1 MLSLIVRPV
10 WCSCS
15 SVTRLALGFFPTHS
29 IPILIPTPPQNI
41 PDSPFLL
48 TPFSFRFGNLCI
60 NKKATQHNSHR
71 TAPVHAADQLT
82 LSGTSLLRVKTL
94 LLFSTRY
101 TRPKRNDEKK
111 PTTNQNFLAHSIL
124 ESYTRSL
131 LLTNKQKK
139 RIIVIITNKSLQTI
153 CCRGQG

>member
-10 WCSCS
+10 RCSCS

-29 IPILIPTPPQNI
+29 IPILIPPPPPKNI

-60 NKKATQHNSHR
+60 DKKATQHNSHR

-82 LSGTSLLRVKTL
+82 LSGTSLLRVKTP

-101 TRPKRNDEKK
+101 TRPKRNDEKNNYEPK
-111 PTTNQNFLAHSIL
+111 FSCSLYPGELHE
-124 ESYTRSL
+124 ESSL
-131 LLTNKQKK
+131 NKQTKK
-139 RIIVIITNKSLQTI
+139 KE
-153 CCRGQG
+153 